1 MIHSPDSGT
10 LVPEDARREQME
22 NIKELMVECMTI
34 PIQINDRILKIPV
47 NTKHGYDWNEVS

>member
-1 MIHSPDSGT
+1 MDKKYGAVTKDVWLSILEG
-10 LVPEDARREQME
+10 
-22 NIKELMVECMTI
+22 LMVECMTV